1 LVPQFCSQCHYELG
15 SLAISLQ
22 NKEFLSMKD
31 SEVVQKTTVTN
42 LNWHNAWN
50 NGYINTNLTTIFNKL
65 EEGFN
70 FKEKLSN
77 DKVSTS
83 INLLLEVKQIFLIA
97 TTVRMALWIT

>member
-1 LVPQFCSQCHYELG
+1 
-15 SLAISLQ
+15 
-22 NKEFLSMKD
+22 MKD